1 VIVNNGLP
9 GAVDVVVVGAGVMG
23 SATAYYLAG
32 RGLSVAL
39 IEQGRAGGVPSA
51 SGASGAMLQALS
63 GEGRPLEEIG
73 QESREMMPGLA
84 REIYDLTGTDVG
96 FTQPGTLIL
105 AFNEADV
112 AQIKARR
119 IPAYEASNEPH
130 EWISPEE
137 VLRREPGV
145 SPEVISGLYLPES
158 HNVYAPQYVKG
169 LAHSA
174 GARGATLLEGT
185 SVTGVRQEGGR
196 VTAVDTSRGRITCGA
211 VVLAAGA
218 WTGLAARWLDV
229 DLPVGPQR
237 GQILALQSRPP
248 APPVRHIL
256 HGRGGYAIPKPNGT
270 TVIGAT
276 HDDVGFDARVTAQG
290 LSWLTSLGK
299 NMVPHLAEASF
310 KHAWCGFRPVM
321 ADGGPP
327 VVGLLPGT
335 DNAYVASGHGAV
347 GVTASPATGRLLAA
361 LIAGEAEA
369 AGRLA
374 PFDPARHRAAV
385 AR

>member
-1 VIVNNGLP
+1 
-9 GAVDVVVVGAGVMG
+9 MG
-23 SATAYYLAG
+23 SATAFYLAG

-39 IEQGRAGGVPSA
+39 IEQGRVGGVPSA

-84 REIYDLTGTDVG
+84 GEIYDLTGVDVG

-105 AFNEADV
+105 AFDDADV
-112 AQIKARR
+112 ANIKSRR
-119 IPAYEASNEPH
+119 IPAYEASLEPH
-130 EWISPEE
+130 EWIPPEE

-145 SPEVISGLYLPES
+145 SPEVISGLYLPQS

-174 GARGATLLEGT
+174 GAKGAVLLEGT
-185 SVTGVRQEGGR
+185 SVTGVRQEGER
-196 VTAVDTSRGRITCGA
+196 VTAVETSRGRLPCGA
-211 VVLAAGA
+211 VVLATGA
-218 WTGLAARWLDV
+218 WTGVAARWLDV

-248 APPVRHIL
+248 ARPVRHIL

-290 LSWLTSLGK
+290 VQWLTALGR
-299 NMVPHLAEASF
+299 NMVPHLADAGF

-335 DNAYVASGHGAV
+335 ANAYVASGHGAV

-361 LIAGEAEA
+361 LIAGEGEA
-369 AGRLA
+369 VGRLA
-374 PFDPARHRAAV
+374 PFDPARYGAAV
-385 AR
+385 AG

>member
-1 VIVNNGLP
+1 MNNGLP

-32 RGLSVAL
+32 RGLTVAL
-39 IEQGRAGGVPSA
+39 IEQGRAGGVPSD

-84 REIYDLTGTDVG
+84 REIYELTGTDVG

-105 AFNEADV
+105 AFNEADI

-174 GARGATLLEGT
+174 GAKGATLLEGT
-185 SVTGVRQEGGR
+185 SVTGVRQDGGR
-196 VTAVDTSRGRITCGA
+196 VTAVDTSRGRIACGA
-211 VVLAAGA
+211 VVLATGA

-229 DLPVGPQR
+229 ELPVGPQR

-248 APPVRHIL
+248 APKVRHIL

-276 HDDVGFDARVTAQG
+276 HDDVGFDVRVTAQG
-290 LSWLTSLGK
+290 LNWLTSLGK

-327 VVGLLPGT
+327 VVGLLPGAE
-335 DNAYVASGHGAV
+335 NAYVASGHGAV

-374 PFDPARHRAAV
+374 PFDPARYGAAV

>member
-1 VIVNNGLP
+1 VNNGLP

-32 RGLSVAL
+32 RGLTVAL

-84 REIYDLTGTDVG
+84 REIYELTGTDVG

-105 AFNEADV
+105 AFNEADI

-174 GARGATLLEGT
+174 GAKGATLLEGT
-185 SVTGVRQEGGR
+185 SVTGVRQDGGR
-196 VTAVDTSRGRITCGA
+196 VTAVDTSRGRIACGA
-211 VVLAAGA
+211 VVLATGA

-229 DLPVGPQR
+229 ELPVGPQR

-248 APPVRHIL
+248 APKVRHIL

-276 HDDVGFDARVTAQG
+276 HDDVGFDVRVTAQG
-290 LSWLTSLGK
+290 LNWLTSLGK

-327 VVGLLPGT
+327 VVGLLPGAE
-335 DNAYVASGHGAV
+335 NAYVASGHGAV

-374 PFDPARHRAAV
+374 PFDPARYSAAV

>member
-1 VIVNNGLP
+1 MMNGLP
-9 GAVDVVVVGAGVMG
+9 GGVDVVVVGAGVMG
-23 SATAYYLAG
+23 RATAYSLAG

-39 IEQGRAGGVPSA
+39 IEQGRAGGAPSA

-73 QESREMMPGLA
+73 QESRAMMPQLS
-84 REIYDLTGTDVG
+84 REIYELTGTDVG
-96 FTQPGTLIL
+96 FTRPGTLIL
-105 AFNEADV
+105 AFDEADI

-145 SPEVISGLYLPES
+145 SPQVISGLYLPES

-174 GARGATLLEGT
+174 GAKGATLLEGT
-185 SVTGVRQEGGR
+185 SVTGVRQEGER
-196 VTAVDTSRGRITCGA
+196 VTAVHTSQGTVTCGA
-211 VVLAAGA
+211 VVLATGA
-218 WTGLAARWLDV
+218 WTGIAARWLDV
-229 DLPVGPQR
+229 DLPVGPQK

-248 APPVRHIL
+248 ARPVRHIL

-276 HDDVGFDARVTAQG
+276 HDDVGFDARVTAEG
-290 LSWLTSLGK
+290 LLWLTSLGK
-299 NMVPHLAEASF
+299 NMVPHLADATF

-335 DNAYVASGHGAV
+335 ANAYVASGHGAV
-347 GVTASPATGRLLAA
+347 GVTASPATGRLLAG
-361 LIAGEAEA
+361 LVAGEREA

-374 PFDPARHRAAV
+374 PFDPARYAAAA